1 MCLFKAIRQIQIAD
15 KDIECYKVLKSNLQ
29 SMYYQFQYELNKKYS
44 KNWDEEFIEYAT
56 NKTDLGGNMFHV
68 STDKELCIHFYG
80 ERILARDEDGFP
92 MEVVLSDSQVLIKCI
107 IPKGT
112 RYYQG
117 SYSEIGT
124 ETLIIKEICV

>member
-1 MCLFKAIRQIQIAD
+1 MCLFKAIRHIQIAD
-15 KDIECYKVLKSNLQ
+15 KDIECYKVLKFNLQ

-56 NKTDLGGNMFHV
+56 DKTDLGGNMFHV
-68 STDKELCIHFYG
+68 STDKELCAYLYG
-80 ERILARDEDGFP
+80 EKILARDEDGSP
-92 MEVVLSDSQVLIKCI
+92 MEVGLSDSQVLVKCI

-117 SYSEIGT
+117 KYSEIGT
-124 ETLIIKEICV
+124 EKLIVKEICH

>member
-44 KNWDEEFIEYAT
+44 KKWDEEFIEYAT
-56 NKTDLGGNMFHV
+56 NRYELGGNMFHV
-68 STDKELCIHFYG
+68 TVDKNLCVHFYG
-80 ERILARDEDGFP
+80 ESNEMGH
-92 MEVVLSDSQVLIKCI
+92 LSDSQVLVKCI

-117 SYSEIGT
+117 KYTEIGT
-124 ETLIIKEICV
+124 ETLIIKEICH

>member
-1 MCLFKAIRQIQIAD
+1 MCLFKVIRQIQIAD

-68 STDKELCIHFYG
+68 STDKGLCIHFYG
-80 ERILARDEDGFP
+80 ENVLARDKEDLP
-92 MEVVLSDSQVLIKCI
+92 IKVELSDSQVLVKCI

-117 SYSEIGT
+117 SYSEMGT
-124 ETLIIKEICV
+124 EKLIVKEICH

>member
-1 MCLFKAIRQIQIAD
+1 MCLFKAIRHIQIAD
-15 KDIECYKVLKSNLQ
+15 KDIECYKVLKTNLQ
-29 SMYYQFQYELNKKYS
+29 SQYYQFQYELNKKYS

-68 STDKELCIHFYG
+68 STDKGLCIHLYG
-80 ERILARDEDGFP
+80 EKIVAYDQDGFP
-92 MEVVLSDSQVLIKCI
+92 IKAELSDSQCLVKCI

-117 SYSEIGT
+117 KYSEIGT
-124 ETLIIKEICV
+124 EKLIVKEICV